1 MKSDNLEEHGL
12 SGEYKWYADFANE
25 LEFKQLYEL
34 YITANYFM
42 FKPLVELLAMAIAS
56 HFWKEEAKNGI
67 QGIRDLLGIEHGFT
81 EEQLNEKMSD
91 EEDN

>member
-1 MKSDNLEEHGL
+1 
-12 SGEYKWYADFANE
+12 
-25 LEFKQLYEL
+25 
-34 YITANYFM
+34 M

-56 HFWKEEAKNGI
+56 HFRKAEKQNGI
-67 QGIRDLLGIEHGFT
+67 QGIRDLIQIEHGFT